1 MNPPFW
7 QVNAGQIIV
16 GLGTLLGG
24 IGGAWIFSWKMGLM
38 HGQNI
43 EKIDG
48 LGKDMKAQIALAEH
62 HEEEIKSLRELA
74 RSSSER
80 LRLLEEEMRDNRKR
94 GDRHL
99 Y

>member
-1 MNPPFW
+1 MNPQFW
-7 QVNAGQIIV
+7 QIDAGQIAV
-16 GLGTLLGG
+16 GLGTVLGG

-43 EKIDG
+43 QKIDG
-48 LGKDMKAQIALAEH
+48 LARDVRAQTLLAQH

-94 GDRHL
+94 GDRDL